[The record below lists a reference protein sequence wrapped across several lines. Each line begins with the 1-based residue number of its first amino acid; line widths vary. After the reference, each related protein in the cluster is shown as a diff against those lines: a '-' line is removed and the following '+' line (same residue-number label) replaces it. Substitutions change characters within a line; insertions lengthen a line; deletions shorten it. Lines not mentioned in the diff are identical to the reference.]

1 MSKYIDKIIYINL
14 EHRKDRK
21 EQIENELEIMSLKQ
35 NSERFD
41 AINKKP
47 GIVGCGYSH
56 LEVLRLA
63 KNRKYRNVLIL
74 EDDFTFLVN
83 KEEFEFELTRFFE
96 TVKEFDVCMLAYNV
110 NEWKDTEFDFVKK
123 ALNVQTASAYIVN
136 EKFYDKLIELYE
148 EDIPTLER
156 TGIHWIYA
164 NDQCWKKLQP
174 ASVWYCFSHR
184 LGKQRPSYSDNSETF
199 QDYGI

>member
-1 MSKYIDKIIYINL
+1 MSKFIDKIIYINL

-35 NSERFD
+35 KSERFE

-63 KNRKYRNVLIL
+63 KERKYRNVLIL

-83 KEEFEFELTRFFE
+83 KEELEFELTRFFE
-96 TVKEFDVCMLAYNV
+96 NVKEFDVCMLAYNV
-110 NEWKDTEFDFVKK
+110 NDWKYTEFDFVKK
-123 ALNVQTASAYIVN
+123 AINVQTASAYIVN
-136 EKFYDKLIELYE
+136 ERFYDKLIRLYE
-148 EDIPTLER
+148 EDIPLLEM
-156 TGIHWIYA
+156 TGMHWIYA

-174 ASVWYCFSHR
+174 TSLWYCFSHR